1 MILPGYTSPKTVCV
15 QCWRRLVIPT
25 NMDWAADCEFFG
37 TPECDEIV
45 NNFISL
51 STMATEFLAH
61 GGYYYSWEVIR
72 QHVVNGYLVY
82 QKVGYEVRNNSQI
95 NRDEVVDDKQCVC
108 DMCWY
113 LWIRCVGKR
122 CPFKSG
128 TIFFEDVNYKVFNAI
143 SRLGYSRVLFRGV
156 LSLTFPDVQEHVV
169 GQRVPYSMR
178 IGSSHLSEF
187 VIMEFQKSS
196 LD

>member
-25 NMDWAADCEFFG
+25 NTDWATCCDFFG

-45 NNFISL
+45 NNFVSL

-61 GGYYYSWEVIR
+61 GCYYYSWEVIR
-72 QHVVNGYLVY
+72 QHVVNGYFVY
-82 QKVGYEVRNNSQI
+82 QKVSEWKRYNSKI
-95 NRDEVVDDKQCVC
+95 NRDEVVEDKQCVC

-128 TIFFEDVNYKVFNAI
+128 TIFLEDVNYKVFNAI
-143 SRLGYSRVLFRGV
+143 SRLGYSRVLVRSVF
-156 LSLTFPDVQEHVV
+156 SLLLVDV
-169 GQRVPYSMR
+169 
-178 IGSSHLSEF
+178 
-187 VIMEFQKSS
+187 
-196 LD
+196 